1 MTLDRVGWSLG
12 SIDDGTVRSCPVAAV
27 AEHAAVRWKDGGAFE
42 AIAVHAARGLGAGPS
57 SDQCRGEVDG
67 TCFSSMQP
75 GRVDAE
81 GPFDVRMAGCSSLA
95 CSKRQHS
102 SCRNE
107 GGQSR
112 SGGSRSIVQPELIL
126 PLVRSGWTR
135 WSRKLRA
142 PGAGSIP
149 GCQTALTTKR
159 DRTKRAESLKRPV
172 PPRRNRPPPTWLSSM
187 AAARSAP
194 GTQAAP
200 RRARAAPRPGPAGR
214 SRSARPTHARCS
226 RRRRSP
232 GSTGCRSRRRCRP
245 GP

>member
-1 MTLDRVGWSLG
+1 MTLDRVGRSLG
-12 SIDDGTVRSCPVAAV
+12 SIEDGTVRSCPVAAV

-42 AIAVHAARGLGAGPS
+42 AIAVHAARGLGAGPNS
-57 SDQCRGEVDG
+57 NQCRGGVDG
-67 TCFSSMQP
+67 TCFSSMRP

-172 PPRRNRPPPTWLSSM
+172 HPAQKPPPNNVAQFNGCCAFRPRNSSGSSSS
-187 AAARSAP
+187 ARSASS
-194 GTQAAP
+194 
-200 RRARAAPRPGPAGR
+200 RACWSVSKCSSHTCEVFSASTI
-214 SRSARPTHARCS
+214 SRIHRLSE
-226 RRRRSP
+226 SP
-232 GSTGCRSRRRCRP
+232 
-245 GP
+245 